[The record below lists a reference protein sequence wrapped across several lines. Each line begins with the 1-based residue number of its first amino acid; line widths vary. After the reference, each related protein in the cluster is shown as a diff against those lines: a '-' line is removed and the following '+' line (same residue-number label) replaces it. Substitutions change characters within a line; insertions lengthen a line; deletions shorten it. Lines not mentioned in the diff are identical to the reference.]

1 MKAVVFCIMHTTQYC
16 RDKFPVVKRRKFFI
30 LRAAPCCG
38 KFEFE
43 CSNKYENFI
52 YKIINAL
59 QVKRARINF
68 VTAEANQEEKKKRKK
83 FIARFILEDRVIYQ
97 RPRTEKKFAFIYNE
111 KLNNR
116 ISSKRRNFFSEK
128 KNKQRKRDERCKS
141 FMFAFVRCGDDLEC
155 ECQEEREIRH
165 KRQFYHRYPPP
176 LPPRMPPPRPFYP
189 QGRYGR
195 YGRYEVIRPMARY
208 PGYMR
213 PYF

>member
-1 MKAVVFCIMHTTQYC
+1 LHWSES
-16 RDKFPVVKRRKFFI
+16 RR
-30 LRAAPCCG
+30 
-38 KFEFE
+38 E
-43 CSNKYENFI
+43 
-52 YKIINAL
+52 
-59 QVKRARINF
+59 
-68 VTAEANQEEKKKRKK
+68 KKRKK
-83 FIARFILEDRVIYQ
+83 FIARFILKDRVIYQ

-128 KNKQRKRDERCKS
+128 KNKQREREREMNVVKVLCLLLCVAVTIWSVNAVSDKQ
-141 FMFAFVRCGDDLEC
+141 E
-155 ECQEEREIRH
+155 EEREIRH